1 MFLKLKEVTYCH
13 AEEWGRVFKYGT
25 LSLIDDRFLT
35 FAHLPSRE
43 TDQELYDLTQ
53 ANISE
58 IRSRN
63 GRVITIGHDS
73 SCDIELL
80 HIDR

>member
-1 MFLKLKEVTYCH
+1 MQRNGAGF
-13 AEEWGRVFKYGT
+13 FKHGT

-73 SCDIELL
+73 SCDIEFYTL
-80 HIDR
+80 IAT